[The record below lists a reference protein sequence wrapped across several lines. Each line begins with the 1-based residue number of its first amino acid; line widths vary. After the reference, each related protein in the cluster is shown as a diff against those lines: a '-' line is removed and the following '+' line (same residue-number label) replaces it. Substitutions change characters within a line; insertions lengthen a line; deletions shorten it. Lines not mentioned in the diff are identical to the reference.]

1 MDIKLFFPFVSLLKR
16 SVFILLLLAQA
27 HSFAQSNISKDIPVI
42 DISFFKGPVP
52 NNTSFASMTYIDYSY
67 GFNIEGTRRS
77 KDVKVKVAL
86 TISPNSSR
94 SYLDRSR
101 IKNEN
106 LDQLIAHEQGHIVI
120 GFFIGKKVQDA
131 LNASHYTK
139 NYKNEIKANYKKFYQ
154 EFEKLQHQYD
164 EETNHGAD
172 KEAQIKWNRKI
183 SLLARDI

>member
-1 MDIKLFFPFVSLLKR
+1 M
-16 SVFILLLLAQA
+16 FILLLLAQA
-27 HSFAQSNISKDIPVI
+27 HSYAQRNISKDIPVI
-42 DISFFKGPVP
+42 DISFFKGTVP
-52 NNTSFASMTYIDYSY
+52 NNASFASMTYIDYSY

-77 KDVKVKVAL
+77 QDVKVRVAL
-86 TISPNSSR
+86 NITPNSSR

-101 IKNEN
+101 IKDEN

-139 NYKNEIKANYKKFYQ
+139 NYKNEIKANYKRFYQ

-164 EETNHGAD
+164 EETSHGSD

-183 SLLARDI
+183 GLLD

>member
-1 MDIKLFFPFVSLLKR
+1 MDSKLLFSFISLLKR
-16 SVFILLLLAQA
+16 SVFILLLFAQSD
-27 HSFAQSNISKDIPVI
+27 SFAQSSIPKDIPVI

-52 NNTSFASMTYIDYSY
+52 DNTSFASMTYIDYSY

-86 TISPNSSR
+86 TITPNSSR

-101 IKNEN
+101 IKDEN
-106 LDQLIAHEQGHIVI
+106 LDQLITHEQGHIVI

-164 EETNHGAD
+164 EETNHGSD

-183 SLLARDI
+183 RLLD

>member
-1 MDIKLFFPFVSLLKR
+1 MDIKLFSSFISLLKR
-16 SVFILLLLAQA
+16 SVFILLLFARA
-27 HSFAQSNISKDIPVI
+27 DSFAQSSIPKDIPVI
-42 DISFFKGPVP
+42 DIGFFKGPVP
-52 NNTSFASMTYIDYSY
+52 DNTSFASMTYIDYSY

-86 TISPNSSR
+86 TITHNSSR
-94 SYLDRSR
+94 SYLDISR
-101 IKNEN
+101 IKDEN

-164 EETNHGAD
+164 EETSHGSD
-172 KEAQIKWNRKI
+172 KEAQIRWNRKI
-183 SLLARDI
+183 RLLD